1 MLPVLVALSVAGSSP
16 RVRGKPGGLGHDH
29 GHARIIPARAGQT
42 IPFRDGFS
50 IAPDHPR
57 ACGANEVAHT
67 EHSRDFG
74 SSPRVRGK
82 RVRLRRLLSA
92 HRIIPAR
99 AGQTRPFLGC
109 ACESPDHPRACGANA
124 FLS

>member
-82 RVRLRRLLSA
+82 PEVDGEIRLCE
-92 HRIIPAR
+92 RIIPAR
-99 AGQTRPFLGC
+99 AGQTTDAEL
-109 ACESPDHPRACGANA
+109 H
-124 FLS
+124 LSAD